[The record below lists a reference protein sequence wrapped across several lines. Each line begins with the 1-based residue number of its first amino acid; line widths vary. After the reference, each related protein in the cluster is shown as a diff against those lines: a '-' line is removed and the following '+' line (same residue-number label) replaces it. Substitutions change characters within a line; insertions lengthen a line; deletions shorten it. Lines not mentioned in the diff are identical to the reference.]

1 MYPLEKNIDLS
12 FLIGRTLRQVCVE
25 SHQVLLN
32 FDQDL
37 TITVEEDCLL
47 SIGADL
53 KAISANNPMESK
65 ELALLLDQK
74 IEQAKPVDE
83 ANLLLEFSGARHL
96 TLLGASDKYE
106 CYSIIDWE
114 NHIAV

>member
-12 FLIGRTLRQVCVE
+12 FLNGRRLLQVCIE
-25 SHQVLLN
+25 SHQILLN

-47 SIGADL
+47 SIGSDL
-53 KAISANNPMESK
+53 KAISAAEPTESK
-65 ELALLLDQK
+65 ELAQLLDCV
-74 IEQAKPVDE
+74 IEQAKPVDQ
-83 ANLLLEFSGARHL
+83 ANLLLEFSGQRHL
-96 TLLGASDKYE
+96 TLIGASDKYE

-114 NHIAV
+114 NHITG